1 MKAFVTGGTGFVGKR
16 VVRQLM
22 ERGYDVTCLVRS
34 PEQATHLREMGVTLV
49 PGDVTNRDSMR
60 AGMTGA
66 DVVFHLAAWH
76 EASLP
81 PGADER
87 MERINVG
94 GAENVLGLAVELD
107 VPKIVY
113 TSTVN
118 VLGETHGVIVDE
130 TYRHTGPFRSV
141 YDQTKHQAHQLAE
154 QYAAQGAPVIIVMPG
169 TVYGPGDTGMLC
181 VLWQL
186 LLRRM
191 LPLLPGA
198 DIGLSFV
205 HVDDV
210 AQGHVLAAERGQI
223 GQSYILGGDA
233 MTIGDAVQIV
243 TRLAGVP
250 APLLFLNSNLAMPLQ
265 PLMRWLERFAPLP
278 PLLSAEMARWLGTTW
293 LVSSDKAEH
302 ELGYTHRSFEEGMA
316 ETVAWEAT
324 QLHGKLAFAPG
335 RTTKVLL
342 ALTAAASV
350 SGLILLLRGIS
361 HRRRTK

>member
-16 VVRQLM
+16 LVRQLL

-34 PEQATHLREMGVTLV
+34 LEQATHLREMGAVLV

-60 AGMTGA
+60 AGMSGA

-81 PGADER
+81 PGADKR

-94 GAENVLGLAVELD
+94 GAENVLGLAAELN

-118 VLGETHGVIVDE
+118 VLGDTHGTIVDE
-130 TYRHTGPFRSV
+130 TYRHSGPFRSV
-141 YDQTKHQAHQLAE
+141 YDRTKYEAHQLAQ
-154 QYAAQGAPVIIVMPG
+154 QYAAQGVPVISVMPA

-191 LPLLPGA
+191 LPVLPGA

-210 AQGHVLAAERGQI
+210 AQGHVLAAERGQV
-223 GQSYILGGDA
+223 GHSYILGGDA
-233 MTIGDAVQIV
+233 MTIGDAVQVV

-250 APLLFLNSNLAMPLQ
+250 TPLLFLNSNLAMPFQ

-316 ETVAWEAT
+316 ETVTWEAT
-324 QLHGKLAFAPG
+324 QLHGKLTFAPG
-335 RTTKVLL
+335 RTAKVLL
-342 ALTAAASV
+342 ALTAAASI
-350 SGLILLLRGIS
+350 SGLVLLLRGRF
-361 HRRRTK
+361 HRRRAE